1 MNKVILIGRI
11 CNDIELRYFE
21 NEVGVATINLAVPRA
36 FKNAKGEYETD
47 FIKVVLYNKTAE
59 VVNKNC
65 KKGDMLAID
74 GRIQVR
80 NYEYEGKPRT
90 DTSVVC
96 EKITLIGNKKEKL
109 PTNQTGK
116 EITLKE
122 DPFKKFAED
131 IEIEDSELP
140 F

>member
-1 MNKVILIGRI
+1 
-11 CNDIELRYFE
+11 
-21 NEVGVATINLAVPRA
+21 
-36 FKNAKGEYETD
+36 
-47 FIKVVLYNKTAE
+47 
-59 VVNKNC
+59 
-65 KKGDMLAID
+65 MLAID

>member
-1 MNKVILIGRI
+1 
-11 CNDIELRYFE
+11 
-21 NEVGVATINLAVPRA
+21 
-36 FKNAKGEYETD
+36 
-47 FIKVVLYNKTAE
+47 
-59 VVNKNC
+59 
-65 KKGDMLAID
+65 MLAID

-96 EKITLIGNKKEKL
+96 EKITLLNNKPKEDK
-109 PTNQTGK
+109 K
-116 EITLKE
+116 IEKKE

-131 IEIEDSELP
+131 IEIEDSQLP